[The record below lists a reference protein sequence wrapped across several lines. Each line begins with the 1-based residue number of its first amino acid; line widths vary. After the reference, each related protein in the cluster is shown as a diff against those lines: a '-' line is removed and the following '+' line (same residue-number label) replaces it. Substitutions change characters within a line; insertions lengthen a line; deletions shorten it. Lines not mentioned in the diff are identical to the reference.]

1 MSILFE
7 KFILKEIFQLNF
19 IDSIFNFK
27 ICFKN
32 IFNLYKI
39 QPSWLYLFF
48 YQNSGI
54 VNWISFYQNLGRV
67 RKVGK
72 IQKLKCGYLFYQNL
86 GGE

>member
-39 QPSWLYLFF
+39 
-48 YQNSGI
+48 
-54 VNWISFYQNLGRV
+54 
-67 RKVGK
+67 
-72 IQKLKCGYLFYQNL
+72 
-86 GGE
+86 